1 LDPPIPI
8 EDVIESESYKTTSAE
23 PRVSVGVA
31 PAAGLNSSP
40 SDERMNEGVPPL
52 KQGEKCTGLVDLDDP
67 SGHHQS
73 GPVESMLDE
82 LDKEKSLEFEANQS
96 DSSRDPP
103 LDTLLH
109 GGKREGV
116 PIPTALVPASRG
128 GLSKQQSTAANDHY
142 PFDDRRNNVVNGRE
156 LTSQNPRD
164 AYGWAAR
171 ASPIVDRVGIT
182 DQRGRPIVVPT
193 GGDKLQPGS
202 GDVGTKPTSI
212 QHLQPPKTA
221 TGLARSSSVG
231 EIPPSVSEEKSAQ
244 RPLSHTQK
252 KPILKVGG
260 VTSSDVPGRSA

>member
-1 LDPPIPI
+1 MSMNSTPNAKTGTSTPRTLVTDRKIKEYDQYSFGSVGYFREPEPSGSAPRRRLGIYIGKEAESRAMKAYMFDTKTVVVRDDFVPVEVTQEIKENINSLDNGLDPPIPI
-8 EDVIESESYKTTSAE
+8 EDVIESESYKTTSTE

-128 GLSKQQSTAANDHY
+128 GLSEQPSTA
-142 PFDDRRNNVVNGRE
+142 
-156 LTSQNPRD
+156 
-164 AYGWAAR
+164 
-171 ASPIVDRVGIT
+171 
-182 DQRGRPIVVPT
+182 
-193 GGDKLQPGS
+193 
-202 GDVGTKPTSI
+202 
-212 QHLQPPKTA
+212 
-221 TGLARSSSVG
+221 
-231 EIPPSVSEEKSAQ
+231 
-244 RPLSHTQK
+244 
-252 KPILKVGG
+252 
-260 VTSSDVPGRSA
+260 